1 MTTILFCEDD
11 VVIQRLIQVATRSLP
26 YTVHVVGD
34 GAQGLATIERE
45 RPAAVF
51 TDLAMPGFDGLQLID
66 ALHARPD
73 LADVPVVV
81 MTASGLLASDLE
93 DLLRRGAVDYLAKP
107 FGPAELRAKLDQV
120 LAPLG
125 T

>member
-1 MTTILFCEDD
+1 
-11 VVIQRLIQVATRSLP
+11 
-26 YTVHVVGD
+26 
-34 GAQGLATIERE
+34 
-45 RPAAVF
+45 
-51 TDLAMPGFDGLQLID
+51 MPGFDGLQLID